1 MPTVISKFSPA
12 PLRGSPFRGQ
22 HQRTGEAGS
31 AVFLNASLAA
41 GLTRRGVL
49 ACLAA
54 GACWPAWARSTGDD
68 LLASWAEAG
77 RYHAGRLRVGAEGAQ
92 VRARI
97 ELPTRA
103 HGLALEADGA
113 VLVAARRPGD
123 WLLRWRPDSGAAQW
137 FWVDDDRRLNG
148 HVLPSTDG
156 RSVWTT
162 ETNQDDAAGLIG
174 VRDARTLKK
183 TGEWATQGMDPH
195 EMLVLPEALGRVP
208 AGALL
213 VANGGIPTQ
222 SETGRSHRDLS
233 RMDPSLVALDPASGA
248 LLGQWRLPDPR
259 LSVRHLAWDPVGR
272 RVGIALQ
279 AEHDDEAV
287 RRDAPL
293 LATWDGT
300 TLRAAP
306 PMVDTRGYGG
316 DICARA
322 GGGFWLSATRANA
335 LLGLDAQGAIAE
347 RVALPSAGALA
358 AQPGHAWA
366 GGAAATWHDGQ
377 RQALSAALQLDN
389 HWVSART

>member
-1 MPTVISKFSPA
+1 M
-12 PLRGSPFRGQ
+12 
-22 HQRTGEAGS
+22 
-31 AVFLNASLAA
+31 FLDASLAT

-49 ACLAA
+49 AWLAA
-54 GACWPAWARSTGDD
+54 GLGTRALAGDAPHSR
-68 LLASWAEAG
+68 LMASWAERG
-77 RYHAGRLRVGAEGAQ
+77 RYFAGVLRVDEGHVSALAQ
-92 VRARI
+92 LS
-97 ELPTRA
+97 LPTRA

-137 FWVDDDRRLNG
+137 HWVNDDRRLNG
-148 HVLPSTDG
+148 HVLPSSDG
-156 RSVWTT
+156 RAVWTT
-162 ETNQDDAAGLIG
+162 ETNQADAAGLIG
-174 VRDARTLKK
+174 VRDPRTLEK

-208 AGALL
+208 AGALI

-248 LLGQWRLPDPR
+248 LLGQWRLDDPR

-279 AEHDDEAV
+279 AEHDDEAA

-293 LATWDGT
+293 LATWDGDA
-300 TLRAAP
+300 LRAAP
-306 PMVDTRGYGG
+306 PMAHARGYGA

-335 LLGLDAQGAIAE
+335 LLGLDARGAIAE
-347 RVALPSAGALA
+347 RVNLPSAGALA
-358 AQPGHAWA
+358 ARPGHAWA
-366 GGAAATWHDGQ
+366 AGAAVTWHDGE
-377 RQALSAALQLDN
+377 RQTLSSALQLDN
-389 HWVSART
+389 HWVSARA

>member
-1 MPTVISKFSPA
+1 MVISKLPPA
-12 PLRGSPFRGQ
+12 PLRGVPLRGQ

-31 AVFLNASLAA
+31 AVFLDASLAS
-41 GLTRRGVL
+41 GLTRRGLLVW
-49 ACLAA
+49 LAA
-54 GACWPAWARSTGDD
+54 GLAAPALASGTDTD
-68 LLASWAEAG
+68 LIASWAEAG
-77 RYHAGRLRVGAEGAQ
+77 RYHAGRLSVGSGGAQ
-92 VRARI
+92 VRSRI

-123 WLLRWRPDSGAAQW
+123 WLLRWRPEGGEPQW
-137 FWVDDDRRLNG
+137 HWVDDDRRLNG
-148 HVLPSTDG
+148 HVLPSSDG
-156 RSVWTT
+156 RFVWTT
-162 ETNQDDAAGLIG
+162 ETDQANASGLIG
-174 VRDARTLKK
+174 LRDARTLEK

-195 EMLVLPEALGRVP
+195 EMLVLPEAVGDVP

-233 RMDPSLVALDPASGA
+233 RMDPSLVALDPARGA
-248 LLGQWRLPDPR
+248 VLGQWRLHDPR
-259 LSVRHLAWDPVGR
+259 LSVRHLAWDPVSR

-279 AEHDDEAV
+279 AEHDDEAA

-293 LATWDGT
+293 LATWDGHA
-300 TLRAAP
+300 LCASP
-306 PMVDTRGYGG
+306 PMVNALGYGG

-335 LLGLDAQGAIAE
+335 LLGLTPNGVIAE

-358 AQPGHAWA
+358 AQAGHAWA
-366 GGAAATWHDGQ
+366 GGAAAVWSDGQ
-377 RQALSAALQLDN
+377 RQAWPAALQIDN
-389 HWVSART
+389 HWVSPARG